1 MAKPS
6 PPQAERS
13 TPLAVGPRK
22 RLVKAEATTNPEHG
36 CAPEARPLREHL
48 RLGAVPLDKPA
59 GPTSHQVVSWI
70 KLALDLPRAGHGGTL
85 DPGVTG
91 VLPVALQDAT
101 RCVKALLLA
110 PKEYVALMRLHGD
123 VPRSRVEKVCEEFT
137 GPIYQTPPLQAAV
150 KRELR
155 VRTIYAHRLLEMEG
169 RDALLRVSCEAG
181 TYIRKLCVDMGIALG
196 TGANMVE
203 LRRTRTASVGEA
215 DLVTLHDLR
224 DAWEWYKEDGS
235 EAELRRVVW
244 PMERLLSHL
253 PKVVLRDSAVDA
265 LCHGA
270 HLAVPGI
277 AALDEGIEPGHV
289 VLLQS
294 LKGEGV
300 ALAKALLSSEAM
312 LQAENGIATET
323 MRVLMDPGTYPK
335 GW

>member
-1 MAKPS
+1 MAKAS
-6 PPQAERS
+6 PHPVSKPWQ
-13 TPLAVGPRK
+13 GPRK
-22 RLVKAEATTNPEHG
+22 RLAKADATTTPEHG

-48 RLGAVPLDKPA
+48 RLGAIPLDKPA
-59 GPTSHQVVSWI
+59 GPTSHQVVAWT
-70 KLALDLPRAGHGGTL
+70 KLALGITKAGHGGTL
-85 DPGVTG
+85 DPQVTG
-91 VLPVALQDAT
+91 VLPIALNDAT
-101 RCVKALLLA
+101 RAVKALLLA
-110 PKEYVALMRLHGD
+110 PKEYVAIMRLHGE
-123 VPRSRVEKVCEEFT
+123 VPKARVEKVVEEFT

-155 VRTIYAHRLLEMEG
+155 VRTIYQHRLLEMRE

-196 TGANMVE
+196 TGANMQA

-215 DLVTLHDLR
+215 DCVSMHDVR
-224 DAWEWYKEDGS
+224 DAMEWYKQDGD

-244 PMERLLSHL
+244 PMERLLAHL
-253 PKVVLRDSAVDA
+253 PKVVLRDSAIDA
-265 LCHGA
+265 ICHGA
-270 HLAVPGI
+270 NLAMPGIVGVDEGI
-277 AALDEGIEPGHV
+277 AAGDV

-300 ALAKALLSSEAM
+300 ALAKALVDSEAIV
-312 LQAENGIATET
+312 AADAGFATET